1 VSVYVWNILVT
12 HEHSQWVERL
22 AYFFAVVAGVS
33 LAQAAYALTI
43 IATMLSIVLAGF
55 KLHDRIRYGPGGG
68 RE

>member
-1 VSVYVWNILVT
+1 
-12 HEHSQWVERL
+12 
-22 AYFFAVVAGVS
+22 VS